1 VTASSLRIFHWALAA
16 SVVSHL
22 LVLTVAVP
30 RHLQLKRQPASSLK
44 ITYAAPRILRAPQE
58 SLPKKTLVKP
68 SSSLGRSASV
78 PASSTAAGGGRSES
92 VGHRAAVQRTLPVP
106 EKPTLATASVHAAN
120 VPMTAPI
127 TLDIVPATSPA
138 LAKEPMFQL
147 YYRSI
152 RERIRAKAYQVVPKP
167 FQNGDVFLS
176 FVVARGGALVS
187 MQIDETQSSARNV
200 LRQAAAR
207 AVREASPFPPFP
219 PVVTESKIAFTIVI
233 SFEEELSR

>member
-1 VTASSLRIFHWALAA
+1 MTASNRRFFHWALVV

-30 RHLQLKRQPASSLK
+30 RYLRSARRPASSLK
-44 ITYAAPRILRAPQE
+44 LTYAAPRLLRASRE
-58 SLPKKTLVKP
+58 ILPKETLAKP
-68 SSSLGRSASV
+68 SSSRERSASV
-78 PASSTAAGGGRSES
+78 AAPSTAGGG
-92 VGHRAAVQRTLPVP
+92 HRGVLGQRAVAQRALPVP
-106 EKPTLATASVHAAN
+106 EKPALATASVYASN

-127 TLDIVPATSPA
+127 ALDIVPATSPA

-187 MQIDETQSSARNV
+187 LQLDETQSSARTV
-200 LRQAAAR
+200 LRQAASR